1 MVAVTFAKVAAADV
15 GVRVRSGVVTVQ
27 VEQAV
32 VLVLVVVTTTVQHDT
47 TGVVVAI
54 VQNRNRPTGRE
65 HRTTGTVAP
74 KLDLI

>member
-1 MVAVTFAKVAAADV
+1 VTAADV

-54 VQNRNRPTGRE
+54 IQTRNLPIGENIGLLVQ
-65 HRTTGTVAP
+65 
-74 KLDLI
+74 

>member
-1 MVAVTFAKVAAADV
+1 MVICIFAKETAADV

-54 VQNRNRPTGRE
+54 IQTRNL
-65 HRTTGTVAP
+65 TTGENIGLLVQ
-74 KLDLI
+74 